1 MGFKLHQLKPAEGA
15 THKEK
20 RVGRGIGSGHGK
32 TSTRGHK
39 GQKSRRGYGDLPA
52 FFEGGQTPFI
62 MRIPKRGFRNPNTV
76 EYEIVNIKVL
86 EERFESGSEVTP
98 EVLYEKGI
106 IKCTEN
112 VKILGDGELT
122 KSLTVKAHKF
132 SRSAVQKIEKAGGK
146 VEVISKESAAAEE

>member
-1 MGFKLHQLKPAEGA
+1 MKLHELRPAEGA
-15 THKEK
+15 THRKK

-62 MRIPKRGFRNPNTV
+62 MRIPKRGFRNPNKK
-76 EYEIVNIKVL
+76 EYEIVNLKTL
-86 EERFESGSEVTP
+86 EERFEANEEVTP
-98 EVLYEKGI
+98 EILKNKRI
-106 IKCTEN
+106 IHCTEA

-122 KSLTVKAHKF
+122 KPLKVKAHKF
-132 SRSAVQKIEKAGGK
+132 SKSAEEKIKAAGGSC
-146 VEVISKESAAAEE
+146 EVIE

>member
-1 MGFKLHQLKPAEGA
+1 MGIKLHNLKPSEGA
-15 THKEK
+15 THRKK

-39 GQKSRRGYGDLPA
+39 GQKSRSGYGEMPA

-62 MRIPKRGFRNPNTV
+62 MRIPKRGFKNPNKK

-86 EERFESGSEVTP
+86 EAKFEANAEITP
-98 EVLYEKGI
+98 EILKEKGI
-106 IKCTEN
+106 ISCDKA

-122 KSLTVKAHKF
+122 KPLKVKAHKF
-132 SRSAVQKIEKAGGK
+132 SKSAEEKIKAAGGE
-146 VEVISKESAAAEE
+146 VEVIS

>member
-1 MGFKLHQLKPAEGA
+1 MGFKLHELKPAKGA

-62 MRIPKRGFRNPNTV
+62 MRIPKRGFINPNKV

-86 EERFESGSEVTP
+86 EERFEDGAEVNP
-98 EVLYEKGI
+98 EVLKEKGI
-106 IKCTEN
+106 IKCTER
-112 VKILGDGELT
+112 VKILGEGDLT
-122 KSLTVKAHKF
+122 KKLIVKAHKF
-132 SRSAVQKIEKAGGK
+132 SKSAEEKIKSAGGS
-146 VEVISKESAAAEE
+146 VEVLG

>member
-62 MRIPKRGFRNPNTV
+62 MRIPKRGFKNPNTV

-86 EERFESGSEVTP
+86 EERFESGAEITP
-98 EVLYEKGI
+98 EILYEKGI
-106 IKCTEN
+106 VKCTEN

-132 SRSAVQKIEKAGGK
+132 SKSAAEKIEKAGGK
-146 VEVISKESAAAEE
+146 VEVISKESAQAEE

>member
-1 MGFKLHQLKPAEGA
+1 MKLHELRPAEGA
-15 THKEK
+15 THRKK

-62 MRIPKRGFRNPNTV
+62 MRIPKRGFKSPNKK
-76 EYEIVNIKVL
+76 EYEIVNLKTL
-86 EERFESGSEVTP
+86 EERFEANEEVTP
-98 EVLYEKGI
+98 EILKNKRI
-106 IKCTEN
+106 IHCTEA

-122 KSLTVKAHKF
+122 KPLKVKAHKF
-132 SRSAVQKIEKAGGK
+132 SKSAEEKIKAAGGSC
-146 VEVISKESAAAEE
+146 EVIE

>member
-1 MGFKLHQLKPAEGA
+1 MGFKLHELKPAKGA

-32 TSTRGHK
+32 TSTRGYK

-62 MRIPKRGFRNPNTV
+62 MRIPKRGFINPNKV

-86 EERFESGSEVTP
+86 EEKFEDGAEVNP
-98 EVLYEKGI
+98 EVLKEKGI
-106 IKCTEN
+106 IKCTER
-112 VKILGDGELT
+112 VKILGEGDLT
-122 KSLTVKAHKF
+122 KKLIVKAHKF
-132 SRSAVQKIEKAGGK
+132 SKSAEEKIRSAGGS
-146 VEVISKESAAAEE
+146 VEVLG